1 VFCLVIGFC
10 KNLQNVSSLAR
21 VYPLYEPNVVRFGN
35 FVLFGRS
42 LASIEIIVRFLDRN
56 MEYLCT
62 KIITTM
68 KSKFIFIVLIL
79 VCAGMRAE
87 NGKVRMW
94 EGVETLP
101 TYRVN
106 APEKAPLFERDFA
119 YQRAKRGVYPYAMN
133 DNPTIEKVDSSHRA
147 LYLEND
153 YIKVC
158 VLPDIGGRLFYATDK
173 TNGYEIFYRQSV
185 IKPANVGMLG
195 AWISGGVEWNVFHH
209 HRATSQYPIDYKLVD
224 NGDGSKTIWVGEVE
238 NRHRMSWAVGLT
250 LYPDK
255 SYIEVTGRFFNN
267 SIDRNSMLHWNNVA
281 THANENYQII
291 FPECTEFG
299 MFHHKLSHM
308 HWPVPQSPYKN
319 NPAYIGKDISWW
331 KNLPSLTGDSVFI
344 HDLQDDFV
352 GGYDHGVDAGTM
364 LAGNHNINKG
374 GKFWTWGPHAYGHA
388 WDCVTLTD
396 SDGPYV
402 ELMTAAYSDNQPDY
416 CWINPQETKEFT
428 AYWYGIRNLN
438 NVNRGNEKATV
449 NMDINPKGAI
459 HVAANVTQIRRNA
472 RGEVTHGGKVLY
484 SKVATIA
491 PDRPFADDFKVDA
504 AEVAEPTEVLMSL
517 YSAEGEL
524 LIDYHPYK
532 HDLSKPHPEDLL
544 PVNPDPK
551 SIGNTEELF
560 YVGMRNLQF
569 HQAHVDPMDYFN
581 EVLRR
586 DPGDVRTNT
595 QVGIIFRKAGDY
607 EKAAEH
613 LRRAIRRQ
621 TANYTRPSDGEAMY
635 NLGLILKAQE
645 NWEPAIDTLYRAAWD
660 YEYAS
665 AAYYQLAQISAKLGN
680 AGRALE
686 EAEMAVNYNG
696 MNIDARNLKT
706 TLLRHAGRKSEAVA
720 LAREVVRFDPL
731 NYYATNELVL
741 MGAAP
746 ASELKALL
754 RGVPESHLELALYYY
769 NNGFAKEAQD
779 VLKAS
784 EAAKPY
790 PTVEYWLGYMADAEG
805 DARQAAKWFNK
816 AESGKTD
823 YVFPFR
829 LETVKPLEKSI
840 EYNPS
845 GYNAWYYLGNLY
857 YHKQPRKALACW
869 EKAVE
874 AKPDFAMALRN
885 IGWYWRFKDEFH
897 TKNPSDYDIALDY
910 YLRAIDADKD
920 GNAIFLAEC
929 DEIMERM
936 NAPLQDRYDL
946 FHGKEKLY
954 EKRYDSETKALK
966 QRILK
971 GEYEEVLEKLLTRFY
986 SRREHIEDLHDIYVD
1001 ACLLSGFKA
1010 WEKGEDEKAL
1020 RYMMM
1025 ANEYP
1030 DNHGYAHLEYY
1041 ARDAQVYYNI
1051 GLACEKLGK
1060 EYEAAEWF
1068 AKAAAVEVKDN
1079 DCIYN
1084 YEKGL
1089 AMRKIDRNA
1098 DVKSMFRAI
1107 VRKGKASRTGYVQRF
1122 WESFDRGP
1130 YENDVNSAA
1139 YYMEGIGYK
1148 ALGREW
1154 KARRAFRK
1162 ALKERNDNLWALYY
1176 SL

>member
-1 VFCLVIGFC
+1 MKKLFLAAGI
-10 KNLQNVSSLAR
+10 LLASLA
-21 VYPLYEPNVVRFGN
+21 L
-35 FVLFGRS
+35 S
-42 LASIEIIVRFLDRN
+42 AQ
-56 MEYLCT
+56 
-62 KIITTM
+62 
-68 KSKFIFIVLIL
+68 
-79 VCAGMRAE
+79 
-87 NGKVRMW
+87 NGPVRMW
-94 EGVETLP
+94 EGVENLP

-133 DNPTIEKVDSSHRA
+133 DNPTIEKVDSAHRA

-153 YIKVC
+153 YVKVC

-238 NRHRMSWAVGLT
+238 NRHRMSWAVGMT
-250 LYPDK
+250 LHPDK

-291 FPECTEFG
+291 FPENTEFG
-299 MFHHKLSHM
+299 MFHHKLSHI
-308 HWPVPQSPYKN
+308 HWPVPQSPYKG
-319 NPAYIGKDISWW
+319 NPEFIGRDISWW

-388 WDCVTLTD
+388 WDCETLTD

-416 CWINPQETKEFT
+416 CWINPQESKEFT

-449 NMDINPKGAI
+449 NMDINPSGEI

-472 RGEVTHGGKVLY
+472 KVVVTHNDKVLY
-484 SKVATIA
+484 SKAISLIA
-491 PDRPFADDFKVDA
+491 PDKPFADDFKVDA
-504 AEVAEPTEVLMSL
+504 AEVAEPTEVTMSL
-517 YSAEGEL
+517 YAADGEL

-532 HDLSKPHPEDLL
+532 HDLTKPHPEDLL

-551 SIGNTEELF
+551 SIENTEELF

-569 HQAHVDPMDYFN
+569 HQAHTDPMDYFN

-586 DPGDVRTNT
+586 DAGDVRTNT
-595 QVGIIFRKAGDY
+595 QVGILLRKAGNY
-607 EKAAEH
+607 QKAAEH
-613 LRRAIRRQ
+613 LRKAIARQ

-635 NLGLILKAQE
+635 NLGLILKAQQK
-645 NWEPAIDTLYRAAWD
+645 WEPAIDTLYRAAWD

-665 AAYYQLAQISAKLGN
+665 SAYYQLAQISSKLGN
-680 AGRALE
+680 DVRALE
-686 EAEMAVNYNG
+686 EVTMAINYNG
-696 MNIDARNLKT
+696 MNVDAKNLKT
-706 TLLRHAGRKSEAVA
+706 TLLRKAGKKAEAIA
-720 LAREVVRFDPL
+720 LAKEVVKFDPL

-741 MGAAP
+741 LGSKP
-746 ASELKALL
+746 ASELSKLL
-754 RGVPESHLELALYYY
+754 RGVAESYLELALYYY
-769 NNGFAKEAQD
+769 NNGFVKDAKNI
-779 VLKAS
+779 LTAS
-784 EAAKPY
+784 EAITPY
-790 PTVEYWLGYMADAEG
+790 PTVEYWLGYIADAEG
-805 DARQAAKWFNK
+805 NTDLARDWFKK
-816 AESGKTD
+816 AESKDID

-829 LETVKPLEKSI
+829 LETIAALDKAI
-840 EYNPS
+840 EYLPQSHNT
-845 GYNAWYYLGNLY
+845 WYYLGNLY
-857 YHKQPRKALACW
+857 YHKQPEKALEAW

-885 IGWYWRFKDEFH
+885 LGWYWRFKNENKDKDF
-897 TKNPSDYDIALDY
+897 SDYAKAIDY
-910 YLRAIDADKD
+910 YNQAIASDTE
-920 GNAIFLAEC
+920 GNALFLAEC
-929 DEIMERM
+929 DEIMELIK
-936 NAPLQDRYDL
+936 APLIDRYNL
-946 FHGKEKLY
+946 FNGKEALY
-954 EKRYDSETKALK
+954 EKRYDSETKAIK
-966 QRILK
+966 QRILQ
-971 GEYEEVLEKLLTRFY
+971 GEYAPVLEKLQTRFY

-1001 ACLLSGFKA
+1001 VCLLSGFEA
-1010 WEKGEDEKAL
+1010 WQKGNNEDAL
-1020 RYMMM
+1020 KFMLL

-1030 DNHGYAHLEYY
+1030 ENHGYAHLEYY

-1051 GLACEKLGK
+1051 GLAYEKVGDA
-1060 EYEAAEWF
+1060 ENAAKYFQMASE
-1068 AKAAAVEVKDN
+1068 VEVKPGDSM
-1079 DCIYN
+1079 YN
-1084 YEKGL
+1084 FEKGL
-1089 AMRKIDRNA
+1089 AMKKLDP
-1098 DVKSMFRAI
+1098 
-1107 VRKGKASRTGYVQRF
+1107 KASVKAMYKDIVKNGKVSLTTYVQRF

-1130 YENDVNSAA
+1130 YEQDINSAA
-1139 YYMEGIGYK
+1139 YYTQAIGYK
-1148 ALGREW
+1148 ALGRNF
-1154 KARRAFRK
+1154 KAKRMFKK
-1162 ALKERNDNLWALYY
+1162 ALKERNDHLWANYY
-1176 SL
+1176 LGNLN

>member
-1 VFCLVIGFC
+1 M
-10 KNLQNVSSLAR
+10 KK
-21 VYPLYEPNVVRFGN
+21 
-35 FVLFGRS
+35 LF
-42 LASIEIIVRFLDRN
+42 
-56 MEYLCT
+56 
-62 KIITTM
+62 ITTG
-68 KSKFIFIVLIL
+68 LL
-79 VCAGMRAE
+79 LAGLAAFAQ
-87 NGKVRMW
+87 NGPVKIW
-94 EGVETLP
+94 EGVENLP

-106 APEKAPLFERDFA
+106 APEQAPLFERDFA

-133 DNPTIEKVDSSHRA
+133 DNPTIEKVDSAHRA
-147 LYLEND
+147 VYLEND
-153 YIKVC
+153 YVKVC

-250 LYPDK
+250 LHPDK

-291 FPECTEFG
+291 FPENTEFG
-299 MFHHKLSHM
+299 MFHHKLSHI
-308 HWPVPQSPYKN
+308 HWPVPQSPYKG
-319 NPAYIGKDISWW
+319 NPEFIGRDISWW

-416 CWINPQETKEFT
+416 CWINPQESKEFT

-449 NMDINPKGAI
+449 NMDINPSGDI

-472 RGEVTHGGKVLY
+472 KVVVTHNGKVLY
-484 SKVATIA
+484 SKVATMA
-491 PDRPFADDFKVDA
+491 PDKPFADDFKVDA

-551 SIGNTEELF
+551 SIKNTEELF

-569 HQAHVDPMDYFN
+569 HQAHTDPMDYFN

-586 DPGDVRTNT
+586 DAGDVRTNT
-595 QVGIIFRKAGDY
+595 QVGILLRKAGDY
-607 EKAAEH
+607 DKAAEH
-613 LRRAIRRQ
+613 LRKAVSRQ
-621 TANYTRPSDGEAMY
+621 TANYTRVADGEAMY
-635 NLGLILKAQE
+635 NLGLILKAQQK
-645 NWEPAIDTLYRAAWD
+645 WEAAIDTLYRAAWD

-665 AAYYQLAQISAKLGN
+665 ASYYQLAQISSTLGN
-680 AGRALE
+680 AKQALQ
-686 EAEMAVNYNG
+686 EAGMAVSYNG
-696 MNIDARNLKT
+696 MNIDAKNLKT
-706 TLLRHAGRKSEAVA
+706 TLLRKAGNKAEA
-720 LAREVVRFDPL
+720 LALAKEVVKFDPL

-741 MGAAP
+741 LGAKP
-746 ASELKALL
+746 AAELKKLM
-754 RGVPESHLELALYYY
+754 RGVPESYLELALYYY
-769 NNGFAKEAQD
+769 NNGFVKEAKD
-779 VLKAS
+779 VLTAS

-790 PTVEYWLGYMADAEG
+790 PTVEYWLGYIADQMG
-805 DARQAAKWFNK
+805 DVDSAKAWFSK
-816 AESGKTD
+816 AENGSIA

-829 LETVKPLEKSI
+829 LETIQALDKALEYLP
-840 EYNPS
+840 EAYNT
-845 GYNAWYYLGNLY
+845 WYYLGNLY
-857 YHKQPRKALACW
+857 YHKQPVKALACW

-885 IGWYWRFKDEFH
+885 LGWYWRFKNENKDKDF
-897 TKNPSDYDIALDY
+897 SDYAKAIEY
-910 YLRAIDADKD
+910 YQAAISADVD
-920 GNAIFLAEC
+920 GNALFLAEC
-929 DEIMERM
+929 DEIMELIK
-936 NAPLQDRYDL
+936 APLADRYNL
-946 FHGKEKLY
+946 FNGKEALY
-954 EKRYDSETKALK
+954 EKRYDSETKAIK
-966 QRILK
+966 QRILA
-971 GEYEEVLEKLLTRFY
+971 GEYAPVLEKLQTRFY

-1001 ACLLSGFKA
+1001 VCLLSGFEA
-1010 WEKGEDEKAL
+1010 WEKGDNDAAL
-1020 RYMMM
+1020 KFMLMS
-1025 ANEYP
+1025 NEYP

-1051 GLACEKLGK
+1051 GLAYEKVGDAENAAK
-1060 EYEAAEWF
+1060 YYQMAAE
-1068 AKAAAVEVKDN
+1068 VEVRPADG
-1079 DCIYN
+1079 IYN
-1084 YEKGL
+1084 FEKGL
-1089 AMRKIDRNA
+1089 AMKKLDPKASLRAMHKDI
-1098 DVKSMFRAI
+1098 VK
-1107 VRKGKASRTGYVQRF
+1107 VGKASLTTYVQRF

-1130 YENDVNSAA
+1130 YEQDINAAA
-1139 YYMEGIGYK
+1139 YYMQGVGYMAQGRNFK
-1148 ALGREW
+1148 A
-1154 KARRAFRK
+1154 KKAFRK
-1162 ALKERNDNLWALYY
+1162 ALKERNDHLWALYY
-1176 SL
+1176 LR

>member
-1 VFCLVIGFC
+1 M
-10 KNLQNVSSLAR
+10 KK
-21 VYPLYEPNVVRFGN
+21 
-35 FVLFGRS
+35 LF
-42 LASIEIIVRFLDRN
+42 
-56 MEYLCT
+56 
-62 KIITTM
+62 ITTT
-68 KSKFIFIVLIL
+68 VLL
-79 VCAGMRAE
+79 AALSASAQ
-87 NGKVRMW
+87 NGPVKMW
-94 EGVETLP
+94 EGVENLP

-133 DNPTIEKVDSSHRA
+133 DNPTIEKVDSAHRA

-153 YIKVC
+153 YLKVC

-238 NRHRMSWAVGLT
+238 NRHRMSWAVGMT
-250 LYPDK
+250 LHPDK

-291 FPECTEFG
+291 FPENTEFG
-299 MFHHKLSHM
+299 MFHHKLSHI
-308 HWPVPQSPYKN
+308 HWPVPQSPYKG
-319 NPAYIGKDISWW
+319 NPEFIGRNISWW

-416 CWINPQETKEFT
+416 CWINPQESKEFT

-449 NMDINPKGAI
+449 NMDINPSGDI

-472 RGEVTHGGKVLY
+472 KVEVTRNGKVLY
-484 SKVATIA
+484 SKVATMA
-491 PDRPFADDFKVDA
+491 PDKPFADDFKVDA
-504 AEVAEPTEVLMSL
+504 SEVAEPTEVLMSL

-551 SIGNTEELF
+551 SIENTEELF

-569 HQAHVDPMDYFN
+569 HQAHTDPMDYFN

-595 QVGIIFRKAGDY
+595 QVGIILRKAGDY
-607 EKAAEH
+607 AKAAEH
-613 LRRAIRRQ
+613 LRKAISRQ
-621 TANYTRPSDGEAMY
+621 SANYTRVADGEAMY
-635 NLGLILKAQE
+635 NLGLILKAE
-645 NWEPAIDTLYRAAWD
+645 EKWEAAIDTLYRAAWD

-665 AAYYQLAQISAKLGN
+665 ASYYQLAQISAKLGN
-680 AGRALE
+680 SVRALE
-686 EAEMAVNYNG
+686 EATMAVNYNG
-696 MNIDARNLKT
+696 MNIDAKNIRT
-706 TLLRHAGRKSEAVA
+706 TLLRKAGRKAEA
-720 LAREVVRFDPL
+720 LALAKEVVKFDPL

-741 MGAAP
+741 MGAKP
-746 ASELKALL
+746 AAEFAKLL
-754 RGVPESHLELALYYY
+754 RGVPESYLELALYYY
-769 NNGFAKEAQD
+769 NNGFVKEAKD
-779 VLKAS
+779 VLTAS
-784 EAAKPY
+784 EAVKPY
-790 PTVEYWLGYMADAEG
+790 PTVEYWLGYLADAAG
-805 DARQAAKWFNK
+805 DKESARDWFKK
-816 AESGKTD
+816 AEDRSIA

-829 LETVKPLEKSI
+829 LETIKPLDKALEYLPKSF
-840 EYNPS
+840 NT
-845 GYNAWYYLGNLY
+845 WYYLGNLY
-857 YHKQPRKALACW
+857 YHKQPEKALACW

-885 IGWYWRFKDEFH
+885 LGWYWRFKNENKDKDF
-897 TKNPSDYDIALDY
+897 SDYAKAIDY
-910 YLRAIDADKD
+910 YQAAISADVD
-920 GNAIFLAEC
+920 GNALFLAEC
-929 DEIMERM
+929 DEVMELVK
-936 NAPLQDRYDL
+936 APLDDRYNL
-946 FHGKEKLY
+946 FNGREALY

-971 GEYEEVLEKLLTRFY
+971 GEYAPVLEKLQTRFY

-1001 ACLLSGFKA
+1001 VCLLSGFEA
-1010 WEKGEDEKAL
+1010 WQKGDNEAAL
-1020 RYMMM
+1020 KFMLLS
-1025 ANEYP
+1025 NEYP
-1030 DNHGYAHLEYY
+1030 ENHGYAHLEYY

-1051 GLACEKLGK
+1051 GLAYEKVGDA
-1060 EYEAAEWF
+1060 ENAAKYYRM
-1068 AKAAAVEVKDN
+1068 ASEVVVKPADG
-1079 DCIYN
+1079 IYN
-1084 YEKGL
+1084 FEKGL
-1089 AMRKIDRNA
+1089 AMRKLDPKASVRSMYKDI
-1098 DVKSMFRAI
+1098 VK
-1107 VRKGKASRTGYVQRF
+1107 VGKASLTTYVQRF

-1130 YENDVNSAA
+1130 YEQDVNAAA
-1139 YYMEGIGYK
+1139 YYMQAVGYK
-1148 ALGREW
+1148 ALGRNF
-1154 KARRAFRK
+1154 KAKRMLKK
-1162 ALKERNDNLWALYY
+1162 ALKERNDHLWANYY
-1176 SL
+1176 LGNL

>member
-1 VFCLVIGFC
+1 MR
-10 KNLQNVSSLAR
+10 N
-21 VYPLYEPNVVRFGN
+21 
-35 FVLFGRS
+35 
-42 LASIEIIVRFLDRN
+42 IIF
-56 MEYLCT
+56 T
-62 KIITTM
+62 KSNYIM
-68 KSKFIFIVLIL
+68 KKLLI
-79 VCAGMRAE
+79 CAGLLIASLSAFAQ
-87 NGKVRMW
+87 NGPVKMW
-94 EGVETLP
+94 EGVENLP

-133 DNPTIEKVDSSHRA
+133 DNPTIEKVDSAHRA

-238 NRHRMSWAVGLT
+238 NRHRMSWAIGMT
-250 LYPDK
+250 LHPDK

-291 FPECTEFG
+291 FPENTEFG
-299 MFHHKLSHM
+299 MFHHKLSHI
-308 HWPVPQSPYKN
+308 HWPVPQSPYKG
-319 NPAYIGKDISWW
+319 NPAFIGTDISWW

-388 WDCVTLTD
+388 WDCETLTD

-449 NMDINPKGAI
+449 NMDINSNGDI
-459 HVAANVTQIRRNA
+459 HVAANVTQIRNNA
-472 RGEVTHGGKVLY
+472 KVEVTCNGKVLY
-484 SKVATIA
+484 SKVATMA
-491 PDRPFADDFKVDA
+491 PDKPFADDFKVSA
-504 AEVAEPTEVLMSL
+504 ADVADPTQVLMSL
-517 YSAEGEL
+517 YSEEGEL

-551 SIGNTEELF
+551 SIENTEELF

-569 HQAHVDPMDYFN
+569 HQAHTDPMDYFN

-586 DPGDVRTNT
+586 DAGDVRTNT
-595 QVGIIFRKAGDY
+595 QVGIIYRKAGDY
-607 EKAAEH
+607 AKAKDH
-613 LRRAIRRQ
+613 LRRTIKRQ
-621 TANYTRPSDGEAMY
+621 TANYTRVSDGEAMY
-635 NLGLILKAQE
+635 NLGLILKAEE
-645 NWEPAIDTLYRAAWD
+645 NWEAAIDTLYRAAWD

-665 AAYYQLAQISAKLGN
+665 ASYYQLAQISAKLGN
-680 AGRALE
+680 MTRAMDE
-686 EAEMAVNYNG
+686 VQMAVRYNG
-696 MNIDARNLKT
+696 MNVDAKNLMTTVLRYAGKT
-706 TLLRHAGRKSEAVA
+706 SQAKA
-720 LAREVVRFDPL
+720 LAQEVVTLDPL
-731 NYYATNELVL
+731 NYYATNELVVL
-741 MGAAP
+741 GEKPEA
-746 ASELKALL
+746 ELKALL

-769 NNGFAKEAQD
+769 NNGFVNDAKA
-779 VLKAS
+779 VLLAS

-790 PTVEYWLGYMADAEG
+790 PTVEYWLGYLAND
-805 DARQAAKWFNK
+805 QAAAKEWYAK
-816 AESGKTD
+816 AEASSID

-829 LETVKPLEKSI
+829 LETVAPLEAAIATLDSAP
-840 EYNPS
+840 NT
-845 GYNAWYYLGNLY
+845 WYYLGNLY
-857 YHKQPRKALACW
+857 YHKQPLKSLECW

-874 AKPDFAMALRN
+874 ANPEFAMALRN
-885 IGWYWRFKDEFH
+885 LGWYWRFKNENKDKDF
-897 TKNPSDYDIALDY
+897 SDYAKAIEYYKKAIA
-910 YLRAIDADKD
+910 ADN
-920 GNAIFLAEC
+920 GVNALFLAEC
-929 DEIMERM
+929 DEIMELIKT
-936 NAPLQDRYDL
+936 PLEERYEL
-946 FHGKEKLY
+946 FNGKESLY
-954 EKRYDSETKALK
+954 EQRYDSETKAIK

-971 GEYEEVLEKLLTRFY
+971 GEYAPVLEKLQTRFY

-1001 ACLLSGFKA
+1001 VCLLSGFEA
-1010 WEKGEDEKAL
+1010 WEKGDNDAAL
-1020 RYMMM
+1020 KFMLLS
-1025 ANEYP
+1025 NEYP
-1030 DNHGYAHLEYY
+1030 ENHGYAHLEYY

-1051 GLACEKLGK
+1051 GLAYEKVGNK
-1060 EYEAAEWF
+1060 EMANKYYQMAS
-1068 AKAAAVEVKDN
+1068 EVVVKPADG
-1079 DCIYN
+1079 IYN

-1089 AMRKIDRNA
+1089 AMLKLDANA
-1098 DVKSMFRAI
+1098 EVSAMYQNI
-1107 VRKGKASRTGYVQRF
+1107 VTVGEASVTTYVQRF

-1130 YENDVNSAA
+1130 YEQDINAAA
-1139 YYMEGIGYK
+1139 YYMQGIGYMAQGNKDKADEMFKK
-1148 ALGREW
+1148 ALV
-1154 KARRAFRK
+1154 
-1162 ALKERNDNLWALYY
+1162 ERNDHLWANYY
-1176 SL
+1176 LGNL

>member
-1 VFCLVIGFC
+1 MKKLFSATGIL
-10 KNLQNVSSLAR
+10 LASLA
-21 VYPLYEPNVVRFGN
+21 L
-35 FVLFGRS
+35 S
-42 LASIEIIVRFLDRN
+42 AQ
-56 MEYLCT
+56 
-62 KIITTM
+62 
-68 KSKFIFIVLIL
+68 
-79 VCAGMRAE
+79 
-87 NGKVRMW
+87 NGPVKMW
-94 EGVETLP
+94 EGVENLP

-133 DNPTIEKVDSSHRA
+133 DNPTIEKVDSAHRA
-147 LYLEND
+147 VYLEND
-153 YIKVC
+153 YVKVC

-250 LYPDK
+250 LHPDK

-291 FPECTEFG
+291 FPENTEFG
-299 MFHHKLSHM
+299 MFHHKLSHI
-308 HWPVPQSPYKN
+308 HWPVPQTPYKN
-319 NPAYIGKDISWW
+319 NPAYVGKDISWW

-416 CWINPQETKEFT
+416 CWINPQESKEFT

-449 NMDINPKGAI
+449 NMDIDPSGSI

-472 RGEVTHGGKVLY
+472 KVEVSHNGKVLY
-484 SKVATIA
+484 SKVATMA
-491 PDRPFADDFKVDA
+491 PDKPFADDFKVDA
-504 AEVAEPTEVLMSL
+504 SEVAEPTEVLMSL
-517 YSAEGEL
+517 YAADGEL

-532 HDLSKPHPEDLL
+532 HDLTKPHPEDLL

-551 SIGNTEELF
+551 SIENTEELF

-569 HQAHVDPMDYFN
+569 HQAHTDPMDYFN

-586 DPGDVRTNT
+586 DAGDVRTNT
-595 QVGIIFRKAGDY
+595 QVGILLRKAGDY
-607 EKAAEH
+607 QKAAEH
-613 LRRAIRRQ
+613 LRRAIARQ

-645 NWEPAIDTLYRAAWD
+645 QWEPAIDTLYRAAWD

-665 AAYYQLAQISAKLGN
+665 AAYYQLAQISSKLGN
-680 AGRALE
+680 NVRAME
-686 EAEMAVNYNG
+686 EVNMAVNYNG
-696 MNIDARNLKT
+696 MNVDAKNLKT
-706 TLLRHAGRKSEAVA
+706 TLLRKSGKKAEAA
-720 LAREVVRFDPL
+720 SLAKEVVKFDPL

-741 MGAAP
+741 LGSKP
-746 ASELKALL
+746 ASELSKLL
-754 RGVPESHLELALYYY
+754 RGVPESYLELALYYY
-769 NNGFAKEAQD
+769 NNGFVKEMKD
-779 VLKAS
+779 VLNAS

-790 PTVEYWLGYMADAEG
+790 PTVEYWLGYLADAEG
-805 DARQAAKWFNK
+805 DSDLARDWFKK
-816 AESGKTD
+816 AESKDID

-829 LETVKPLEKSI
+829 LETIAVLDKALEYLPQSH
-840 EYNPS
+840 NT
-845 GYNAWYYLGNLY
+845 WYYLGNLY
-857 YHKQPRKALACW
+857 YHKQPEKALECW

-885 IGWYWRFKDEFH
+885 LGWYWRFKNENKAKDA
-897 TKNPSDYDIALDY
+897 SDYDTAIDY
-910 YLRAIDADKD
+910 YKKAIASDTE
-920 GNAIFLAEC
+920 GNALFLAEC
-929 DEIMERM
+929 DEIMELIK
-936 NAPLQDRYDL
+936 APLIDRYNL
-946 FHGKEKLY
+946 FNGKEALY

-966 QRILK
+966 QRILQ
-971 GEYEEVLEKLLTRFY
+971 GEYAPVLEKLQTRFY

-1001 ACLLSGFKA
+1001 VCLLSGFEA
-1010 WEKGEDEKAL
+1010 WEKGDNDAAL
-1020 RYMMM
+1020 KFMLL

-1030 DNHGYAHLEYY
+1030 ENHGYAHLEYY

-1051 GLACEKLGK
+1051 ALAYEKVGD
-1060 EYEAAEWF
+1060 AEN
-1068 AKAAAVEVKDN
+1068 ASKYYTMASEVEVKPGDSM
-1079 DCIYN
+1079 YN

-1089 AMRKIDRNA
+1089 AMKKLDP
-1098 DVKSMFRAI
+1098 
-1107 VRKGKASRTGYVQRF
+1107 KASVKAMYKDIVKNGKSSLTTYVQRF

-1130 YENDVNSAA
+1130 YEQDINSAA
-1139 YYMEGIGYK
+1139 YYTQAIGYK
-1148 ALGREW
+1148 ALGRNF
-1154 KARRAFRK
+1154 KARRMLKK
-1162 ALKERNDNLWALYY
+1162 ALEQRNDHLWANYY
-1176 SL
+1176 LN

>member
-1 VFCLVIGFC
+1 MCVVHFGKFVAFGSILALSGKYVVSLYIYIVF
-10 KNLQNVSSLAR
+10 
-21 VYPLYEPNVVRFGN
+21 
-35 FVLFGRS
+35 
-42 LASIEIIVRFLDRN
+42 
-56 MEYLCT
+56 LCD
-62 KIITTM
+62 M
-68 KSKFIFIVLIL
+68 KSIPHDMKKIAL
-79 VCAGMRAE
+79 VFLFVTSVCLHAQ
-87 NGKVRMW
+87 NGPVKMW
-94 EGVETLP
+94 EGVENLP

-133 DNPTIEKVDSSHRA
+133 DNPTIEKVDSAHRA
-147 LYLEND
+147 LFLEND
-153 YIKVC
+153 YLKVC

-250 LYPDK
+250 LHPDK

-291 FPECTEFG
+291 FPENTEFG
-299 MFHHKLSHM
+299 MFHHKLSHI
-308 HWPVPQSPYKN
+308 HWPVPQTPYKN

-449 NMDINPKGAI
+449 NMDINPNGDI

-472 RGEVTHGGKVLY
+472 KVEVTHNGKVLY
-484 SKVATIA
+484 SKVATMA
-491 PDRPFADDFKVDA
+491 PDKPFADDFKVDA

-517 YSAEGEL
+517 YSADGEL

-551 SIGNTEELF
+551 SIENTEELF

-569 HQAHVDPMDYFN
+569 HQAHTDPMDYFN

-595 QVGIIFRKAGDY
+595 QVGILLRKAGNY

-613 LRRAIRRQ
+613 LRKAIARQ

-645 NWEPAIDTLYRAAWD
+645 QWEPAIDTLYRAAWD

-665 AAYYQLAQISAKLGN
+665 AAYYQLAQISSKLGN
-680 AGRALE
+680 DVRALE
-686 EAEMAVNYNG
+686 EVNMAVNYNG
-696 MNIDARNLKT
+696 MNIDAKNLKT
-706 TLLRHAGRKSEAVA
+706 TLLREAGKKAEAKA
-720 LAREVVRFDPL
+720 LAQEVVKFDPL

-741 MGAAP
+741 LGAKP
-746 ASELKALL
+746 ASELGKLL
-754 RGVPESHLELALYYY
+754 RGVPESYLELALYYY
-769 NNGFAKEAQD
+769 NNGFINEAKNILA
-779 VLKAS
+779 AS
-784 EAAKPY
+784 EEAKPY
-790 PTVEYWLGYMADAEG
+790 PTVEYWLGYLADAEG
-805 DARQAAKWFNK
+805 NADLARSWFKK
-816 AESGKTD
+816 AESKDID

-829 LETVKPLEKSI
+829 LETAKALDKALEYLPQSH
-840 EYNPS
+840 NT
-845 GYNAWYYLGNLY
+845 WYYLGNLY
-857 YHKQPRKALACW
+857 YHKQPEKALAAW

-885 IGWYWRFKDEFH
+885 LGWYWRFKDEYH
-897 TKNPSDYDIALDY
+897 IKNAGDYDKALDY
-910 YLRAIDADKD
+910 YMKAIAADN
-920 GNAIFLAEC
+920 GENAIFLAEC
-929 DEIMERM
+929 DEIMELV
-936 NAPLQDRYDL
+936 NAPLADRYAL
-946 FHGKEKLY
+946 FNGRESLY
-954 EKRYDSETKALK
+954 ERRYDSETKAIK
-966 QRILK
+966 QRILA
-971 GEYEEVLEKLLTRFY
+971 GEYEQVLEKLTTRFY

-1001 ACLLSGFKA
+1001 ACLLAGFKA
-1010 WEKGEDEKAL
+1010 WENADDQKAL
-1020 RYMMM
+1020 EYMLM
-1025 ANEYP
+1025 ADEYP
-1030 DNHGYAHLEYY
+1030 ENHGYAHLEYCP
-1041 ARDAQVYYNI
+1041 RDAQVYYYI
-1051 GLACEKLGK
+1051 GLAYEKIGNK
-1060 EYEAAEWF
+1060 DKAHDWF
-1068 AKAAAVEVKDN
+1068 VKAATVEVKPKDAVY
-1079 DCIYN
+1079 D

-1089 AMRKIDRNA
+1089 AMQKIGNDTG
-1098 DVKSMFRAI
+1098 
-1107 VRKGKASRTGYVQRF
+1107 VRKMYREIIRQGKLSVTDYVQRF

-1130 YENDVNSAA
+1130 YERDVNAAA
-1139 YYMEGIGYK
+1139 YYMQGVGHK
-1148 ALGREW
+1148 ALGHNL
-1154 KARRAFRK
+1154 RAKRCFRK
-1162 ALKERNDNLWALYY
+1162 ALKQRNDNLWALYY
-1176 SL
+1176 LGAQ

>member
-1 VFCLVIGFC
+1 MKKLFLATGI
-10 KNLQNVSSLAR
+10 LLASLA
-21 VYPLYEPNVVRFGN
+21 L
-35 FVLFGRS
+35 S
-42 LASIEIIVRFLDRN
+42 AQ
-56 MEYLCT
+56 
-62 KIITTM
+62 
-68 KSKFIFIVLIL
+68 
-79 VCAGMRAE
+79 
-87 NGKVRMW
+87 NGPVKMW
-94 EGVETLP
+94 EGVENLP

-133 DNPTIEKVDSSHRA
+133 DNPTIEKVDSAHRA

-153 YIKVC
+153 YVKVC

-250 LYPDK
+250 LHPDK

-291 FPECTEFG
+291 FPENTEFG
-299 MFHHKLSHM
+299 MFHHKLSHI
-308 HWPVPQSPYKN
+308 HWPVPQTPYKN

-388 WDCVTLTD
+388 WDCETLTD

-416 CWINPQETKEFT
+416 CWINPQESKEFT

-449 NMDINPKGAI
+449 NMDINPSGDI

-472 RGEVTHGGKVLY
+472 KVVVTHNDKVLY
-484 SKVATIA
+484 SKSISLIA
-491 PDRPFADDFKVDA
+491 PDKPFADDFKVDA
-504 AEVAEPTEVLMSL
+504 AEVAEPTEVTMSL
-517 YSAEGEL
+517 YAADGEL

-551 SIGNTEELF
+551 SIENTEELF

-569 HQAHVDPMDYFN
+569 HQAHTDPMDYFN

-586 DPGDVRTNT
+586 DAGDVRTNT
-595 QVGIIFRKAGDY
+595 QVGILLRKAGNY
-607 EKAAEH
+607 QKAAEH
-613 LRRAIRRQ
+613 LRKAIARQ

-635 NLGLILKAQE
+635 NLGLILKAQQK
-645 NWEPAIDTLYRAAWD
+645 WEPAIDTLYRAAWD

-665 AAYYQLAQISAKLGN
+665 SAYYQLAQISSKLGN
-680 AGRALE
+680 DVRALE
-686 EAEMAVNYNG
+686 EVTMAINYNG
-696 MNIDARNLKT
+696 MNVDAKNLKT
-706 TLLRHAGRKSEAVA
+706 TLLRKAGKKAEAIA
-720 LAREVVRFDPL
+720 LAKEVVKFDPL

-741 MGAAP
+741 LGSKP
-746 ASELKALL
+746 ASELSKLL
-754 RGVPESHLELALYYY
+754 RGVAESYLELALYYY
-769 NNGFAKEAQD
+769 NNGFVKDAKNI
-779 VLKAS
+779 LTAS
-784 EAAKPY
+784 EAITPY
-790 PTVEYWLGYMADAEG
+790 PTVEYWLGYIADAEG
-805 DARQAAKWFNK
+805 NADLARDWFKK
-816 AESGKTD
+816 AESKDID

-829 LETVKPLEKSI
+829 LETVAALDKAI
-840 EYNPS
+840 EYLPQSHNT
-845 GYNAWYYLGNLY
+845 WYYLGNLY
-857 YHKQPRKALACW
+857 YHKQPEKALEAW

-885 IGWYWRFKDEFH
+885 LGWYWRFKNENKDKDF
-897 TKNPSDYDIALDY
+897 SDYAKAIDY
-910 YLRAIDADKD
+910 YNQAIASDTE
-920 GNAIFLAEC
+920 GNALFLAEC
-929 DEIMERM
+929 DEIMELIK
-936 NAPLQDRYDL
+936 APLIDRYNL
-946 FHGKEKLY
+946 FNGKEALY
-954 EKRYDSETKALK
+954 EKRYDSETKAIK
-966 QRILK
+966 QRILQ
-971 GEYEEVLEKLLTRFY
+971 GEYAHVLEKLQTRFY

-1001 ACLLSGFKA
+1001 VCLLSGFEA
-1010 WEKGEDEKAL
+1010 WQKGNNDEAL
-1020 RYMMM
+1020 KFMLL

-1030 DNHGYAHLEYY
+1030 ENHGYAHLEYY

-1051 GLACEKLGK
+1051 GLAYEKIGDS
-1060 EYEAAEWF
+1060 ENAAKYFQMASE
-1068 AKAAAVEVKDN
+1068 VEVKPGDSM
-1079 DCIYN
+1079 YN
-1084 YEKGL
+1084 FEKGL
-1089 AMRKIDRNA
+1089 AMKKLDPKA
-1098 DVKSMFRAI
+1098 SVKAMYKDI
-1107 VRKGKASRTGYVQRF
+1107 VKNGKASLTTYVQRF

-1130 YENDVNSAA
+1130 YEQDINSAA
-1139 YYMEGIGYK
+1139 YYTQAIGYK
-1148 ALGREW
+1148 ALGRNF
-1154 KARRAFRK
+1154 KAKRMFKK
-1162 ALKERNDNLWALYY
+1162 ALEQRNDHLWANYY
-1176 SL
+1176 LGNLN

>member
-1 VFCLVIGFC
+1 MKKLFICATVLLACIVASA
-10 KNLQNVSSLAR
+10 QNGPV
-21 VYPLYEPNVVRFGN
+21 
-35 FVLFGRS
+35 
-42 LASIEIIVRFLDRN
+42 
-56 MEYLCT
+56 
-62 KIITTM
+62 K
-68 KSKFIFIVLIL
+68 
-79 VCAGMRAE
+79 
-87 NGKVRMW
+87 MW
-94 EGVETLP
+94 EGYENLP

-133 DNPTIEKVDSSHRA
+133 DNPTMEKVDSAHHA

-153 YIKVC
+153 YVKVC
-158 VLPDIGGRLFYATDK
+158 VLPGIGGRLFYATDK

-224 NGDGSKTIWVGEVE
+224 NGDGSKTIWVGEIE

-250 LYPDK
+250 LHPDK

-291 FPECTEFG
+291 FPENTEFG
-299 MFHHKLSHM
+299 MFHHKLSHI
-308 HWPVPQSPYKN
+308 HWPVPQSPYKG
-319 NPAYIGKDISWW
+319 NPEFIGKNISWW

-449 NMDINPKGAI
+449 NMDIDPSGAI

-472 RGEVTHGGKVLY
+472 KVEVTHNGKVLY
-484 SKVATIA
+484 SKVATMS
-491 PDRPFADDFKVDA
+491 PDKPFADDFKVDA
-504 AEVAEPTEVLMSL
+504 SEVAEPTEVLMSL
-517 YSAEGEL
+517 YSADGEL

-551 SIGNTEELF
+551 SIENTEELF

-569 HQAHVDPMDYFN
+569 HQAHTDPMDYFN

-595 QVGIIFRKAGDY
+595 QVGIILRKAGQY

-613 LRRAIRRQ
+613 LRKAISRQ
-621 TANYTRPSDGEAMY
+621 TANYTRVSDGEAMY
-635 NLGLILKAQE
+635 NLGLILKAEQK
-645 NWEPAIDTLYRAAWD
+645 WEAAIDTLYRAAWD

-665 AAYYQLAQISAKLGN
+665 ASYYQLAQISSALGN
-680 AGRALE
+680 YKQALQ

-696 MNIDARNLKT
+696 MNVDAKNIKT
-706 TLLRHAGRKSEAVA
+706 TLLRKAGKKAEAIK
-720 LAREVVRFDPL
+720 LAQEVVKFDPL
-731 NYYATNELVL
+731 NYYATSELVL
-741 MGAAP
+741 LGAKS

-769 NNGFAKEAQD
+769 NNGFVKEMKD
-779 VLKAS
+779 VLTAS
-784 EAAKPY
+784 EVSKEY
-790 PTVEYWLGYMADAEG
+790 PTVEYWLGYLADAAG
-805 DARQAAKWFNK
+805 DADSARDWFKK
-816 AESGKTD
+816 AEKGDID

-829 LETVKPLEKSI
+829 LETIKALNKALEYLPVSF
-840 EYNPS
+840 NT
-845 GYNAWYYLGNLY
+845 WYYLGNIY
-857 YHKQPRKALACW
+857 YHKQPEQALACW

-885 IGWYWRFKDEFH
+885 LGWYWRFKNENK
-897 TKNPSDYDIALDY
+897 TKDVKDYDKAIEYYKQAIA
-910 YLRAIDADKD
+910 ADAE
-920 GNAIFLAEC
+920 GNALFLAEC
-929 DEIMERM
+929 DEIMELI
-936 NAPLQDRYDL
+936 NAPVADRYEL
-946 FHGKEKLY
+946 FNGKENLY

-971 GEYEEVLEKLLTRFY
+971 GEYADVLEKLQTRFY

-1001 ACLLSGFKA
+1001 VCLLSGFEA
-1010 WEKGEDEKAL
+1010 WKNGNNDEAL
-1020 RYMMM
+1020 KFMLL

-1030 DNHGYAHLEYY
+1030 ENHGYAHLEYY

-1051 GLACEKLGK
+1051 ALAYEKLGD
-1060 EYEAAEWF
+1060 AEN
-1068 AKAAAVEVKDN
+1068 ANKYYQMASQVEVKDK
-1079 DCIYN
+1079 DSKYN

-1089 AMRKIDRNA
+1089 AMKKLDP
-1098 DVKSMFRAI
+1098 
-1107 VRKGKASRTGYVQRF
+1107 KASVKTMYKSIVKNGEANLTTYVQRF

-1130 YENDVNSAA
+1130 FEQDVNSEA
-1139 YYMEGIGYK
+1139 YYTQAIGYK
-1148 ALGREW
+1148 ALGCNF
-1154 KARRAFRK
+1154 KAKRMFKK
-1162 ALKERNDNLWALYY
+1162 ALEQRNDNLWANYY
-1176 SL
+1176 LCNL

>member
-1 VFCLVIGFC
+1 MKKLLISVGILLAGLSAFA
-10 KNLQNVSSLAR
+10 QNGPV
-21 VYPLYEPNVVRFGN
+21 
-35 FVLFGRS
+35 
-42 LASIEIIVRFLDRN
+42 
-56 MEYLCT
+56 
-62 KIITTM
+62 K
-68 KSKFIFIVLIL
+68 
-79 VCAGMRAE
+79 
-87 NGKVRMW
+87 MW
-94 EGVETLP
+94 EGVELLP

-133 DNPTIEKVDSSHRA
+133 DNPTIEKVDSAHRA
-147 LYLEND
+147 VYLEND

-238 NRHRMSWAVGLT
+238 NRHRMSWAVGMT
-250 LYPDK
+250 LHPAK

-291 FPECTEFG
+291 FPENTEFG
-299 MFHHKLSHM
+299 MFHHKLSHI
-308 HWPVPQSPYKN
+308 HWPVPQSPYKG
-319 NPAYIGKDISWW
+319 NPAFIGTDISWW

-449 NMDINPKGAI
+449 NMDIDPSGAI

-472 RGEVTHGGKVLY
+472 KVEVSHNGKVLY
-484 SKVATIA
+484 SKVATMA
-491 PDRPFADDFKVDA
+491 PDKPFADDFKVDA
-504 AEVAEPTEVLMSL
+504 SEVAEPTEVLMSL

-551 SIGNTEELF
+551 SIENTEELF

-569 HQAHVDPMDYFN
+569 HQAHTDPMDYFN

-586 DPGDVRTNT
+586 DAGDVRTNT
-595 QVGIIFRKAGDY
+595 QVGIIYRKAGDY
-607 EKAAEH
+607 AKAKDH
-613 LRRAIRRQ
+613 LRRAIKRQ
-621 TANYTRPSDGEAMY
+621 TANYTRVSDGEAMY
-635 NLGLILKAQE
+635 NLGLILKAEE
-645 NWEPAIDTLYRAAWD
+645 NWEAAIDTLYRAAWD

-665 AAYYQLAQISAKLGN
+665 ASYYQLAQISAKLGN
-680 AGRALE
+680 CKQALQ
-686 EAEMAVNYNG
+686 EADMAVNYNG
-696 MNIDARNLKT
+696 MNVDAKNLKT
-706 TLLRHAGRKSEAVA
+706 TLLRKSGKKAEAVK
-720 LAREVVRFDPL
+720 LAQEVVKFDPL

-741 MGAAP
+741 LSAKP
-746 ASELKALL
+746 ANELKSLL
-754 RGVPESHLELALYYY
+754 RGVPESYLELALYYY
-769 NNGFAKEAQD
+769 NNGFVKEMKD
-779 VLKAS
+779 VLTAS
-784 EAAKPY
+784 EAAKEY
-790 PTVEYWLGYMADAEG
+790 PTVEYWLGYLADAAGNADE
-805 DARQAAKWFNK
+805 AREWFKK
-816 AESGKTD
+816 AESGD
-823 YVFPFR
+823 IAYVFPFR
-829 LETVKPLEKSI
+829 LETIKAFNKTLEYLPMSF
-840 EYNPS
+840 NT
-845 GYNAWYYLGNLY
+845 WYYLGNIY
-857 YHKQPRKALACW
+857 YHKQPEQALACW

-885 IGWYWRFKDEFH
+885 LGWYWRFKNENKAKDV
-897 TKNPSDYDIALDY
+897 KDYDKAIEYYRQAIA
-910 YLRAIDADKD
+910 ADTE
-920 GNAIFLAEC
+920 GNALFLAEC
-929 DEIMERM
+929 DEIMELI
-936 NAPLQDRYDL
+936 NAPIADRYDL
-946 FHGKEKLY
+946 FNGKEALY

-971 GEYEEVLEKLLTRFY
+971 GEYADVLEKLQTRFY

-1001 ACLLSGFKA
+1001 VCLLSGFEA
-1010 WEKGEDEKAL
+1010 WKNGNNDEAL
-1020 RYMMM
+1020 KFMLL

-1030 DNHGYAHLEYY
+1030 ENHGYAHLEYY

-1051 GLACEKLGK
+1051 GLAYEKVGDS
-1060 EYEAAEWF
+1060 ENAAKYYQMASE
-1068 AKAAAVEVKDN
+1068 VEVKDK
-1079 DCIYN
+1079 DGIYN

-1089 AMRKIDRNA
+1089 AMLKLDPKA
-1098 DVKSMFRAI
+1098 SVKPMYKNI
-1107 VRKGKASRTGYVQRF
+1107 VKVGKASLTTYVQRF

-1130 YENDVNSAA
+1130 YEQDINSAA
-1139 YYMEGIGYK
+1139 YYMQAVGYK
-1148 ALGREW
+1148 ALGRSM
-1154 KARRAFRK
+1154 KAKKMMRK
-1162 ALKERNDNLWALYY
+1162 ALEQRNDNLWANYY
-1176 SL
+1176 LGNL

>member
-1 VFCLVIGFC
+1 MKKLFLAAGI
-10 KNLQNVSSLAR
+10 LLASLA
-21 VYPLYEPNVVRFGN
+21 L
-35 FVLFGRS
+35 S
-42 LASIEIIVRFLDRN
+42 AQ
-56 MEYLCT
+56 
-62 KIITTM
+62 
-68 KSKFIFIVLIL
+68 
-79 VCAGMRAE
+79 
-87 NGKVRMW
+87 NGPVKMW
-94 EGVETLP
+94 EGVENLP

-133 DNPTIEKVDSSHRA
+133 DNPTIEKVDSAHRA

-153 YIKVC
+153 YVKVC

-209 HRATSQYPIDYKLVD
+209 HRATSQYPIDFKLVD

-238 NRHRMSWAVGLT
+238 NRHRMSWAVGMT
-250 LYPDK
+250 LHPDK

-291 FPECTEFG
+291 FPENTEFG
-299 MFHHKLSHM
+299 MFHHKLSHI
-308 HWPVPQSPYKN
+308 HWPVPQSPYKG
-319 NPAYIGKDISWW
+319 NPEFIGRDISWW

-388 WDCVTLTD
+388 WDCETLTD

-416 CWINPQETKEFT
+416 CWINPQESKEFT

-449 NMDINPKGAI
+449 NMDINPSGDI

-472 RGEVTHGGKVLY
+472 KVVVTHNDKVLY
-484 SKVATIA
+484 SKAISLVA
-491 PDRPFADDFKVDA
+491 PDKPFADDFKVDA
-504 AEVAEPTEVLMSL
+504 AEVAEPTEVTMSL
-517 YSAEGEL
+517 YAADGEL

-551 SIGNTEELF
+551 SIENTEELF

-569 HQAHVDPMDYFN
+569 HQAHTDPMDYFN

-586 DPGDVRTNT
+586 DAGDVRTNT
-595 QVGIIFRKAGDY
+595 QVGILLRKAGNY
-607 EKAAEH
+607 QKAAEH
-613 LRRAIRRQ
+613 LRKAIARQ

-635 NLGLILKAQE
+635 NLGLILKAQQK
-645 NWEPAIDTLYRAAWD
+645 WEPAIDTLYRAAWD

-665 AAYYQLAQISAKLGN
+665 AAYYQLAQISSKLGN
-680 AGRALE
+680 DVRALE
-686 EAEMAVNYNG
+686 EVTMAINYNG
-696 MNIDARNLKT
+696 MNVDAKNLKT
-706 TLLRHAGRKSEAVA
+706 TLLRKAGKKAEAIA
-720 LAREVVRFDPL
+720 LAKEVVKFDPL

-741 MGAAP
+741 LGSKP
-746 ASELKALL
+746 VSELSKLL
-754 RGVPESHLELALYYY
+754 RGVAESYLELALYYY
-769 NNGFAKEAQD
+769 NNGFVKDAKNIFT
-779 VLKAS
+779 AS
-784 EAAKPY
+784 EAITPY
-790 PTVEYWLGYMADAEG
+790 PTVEYWLGYIADAEG
-805 DARQAAKWFNK
+805 NADLARDWFKK
-816 AESGKTD
+816 AESKDID

-829 LETVKPLEKSI
+829 LETIAALDKALEYLPQSH
-840 EYNPS
+840 NT
-845 GYNAWYYLGNLY
+845 WYYLGNLY
-857 YHKQPRKALACW
+857 YHKQPEKALEAW
-869 EKAVE
+869 EKAAQ

-885 IGWYWRFKDEFH
+885 LGWYWRFKNENKDKDF
-897 TKNPSDYDIALDY
+897 SDYAKAIDY
-910 YLRAIDADKD
+910 YNQAIASDTE
-920 GNAIFLAEC
+920 GNALFLAEC
-929 DEIMERM
+929 DEIMELIK
-936 NAPLQDRYDL
+936 APLIDRYNL
-946 FHGKEKLY
+946 FNGKEALY
-954 EKRYDSETKALK
+954 EKRYDSETKAIK
-966 QRILK
+966 QRILQ
-971 GEYEEVLEKLLTRFY
+971 GEYAPVLEKLQTRFY

-1001 ACLLSGFKA
+1001 VCLLSGFEA
-1010 WEKGEDEKAL
+1010 WQKGNNDEAL
-1020 RYMMM
+1020 KFMLL

-1030 DNHGYAHLEYY
+1030 ENHGYAHLEYY

-1051 GLACEKLGK
+1051 GLAYEKVGDA
-1060 EYEAAEWF
+1060 ENAAKYFQMASE
-1068 AKAAAVEVKDN
+1068 VEVKPGDSM
-1079 DCIYN
+1079 YN
-1084 YEKGL
+1084 FEKGL
-1089 AMRKIDRNA
+1089 AMKKLDPKA
-1098 DVKSMFRAI
+1098 SVKAMYKDI
-1107 VRKGKASRTGYVQRF
+1107 VKNGKASLTTYVQRF

-1130 YENDVNSAA
+1130 YEQDINSAA
-1139 YYMEGIGYK
+1139 YYTQAIGYK
-1148 ALGREW
+1148 ALGRNF
-1154 KARRAFRK
+1154 KAKRMFKK
-1162 ALKERNDNLWALYY
+1162 ALKERNDNLWANYY
-1176 SL
+1176 LGNLN

>member
-1 VFCLVIGFC
+1 MKKFFLIVFML
-10 KNLQNVSSLAR
+10 VSSLA
-21 VYPLYEPNVVRFGN
+21 Y
-35 FVLFGRS
+35 
-42 LASIEIIVRFLDRN
+42 AQ
-56 MEYLCT
+56 
-62 KIITTM
+62 
-68 KSKFIFIVLIL
+68 
-79 VCAGMRAE
+79 
-87 NGKVRMW
+87 NGPVKMW
-94 EGVETLP
+94 EGVEKLP

-106 APEKAPLFERDFA
+106 DPEKAPLFERDFA

-133 DNPTIEKVDSSHRA
+133 DNPTIEKVDSCHHA

-153 YIKVC
+153 YVKVC
-158 VLPDIGGRLFYATDK
+158 VLPGIGGRLFYATDK

-209 HRATSQYPIDYKLVD
+209 HRATSQYPIDYNLVD

-238 NRHRMSWAVGLT
+238 NRHRMSWAIGLT
-250 LYPDK
+250 LHPDK

-299 MFHHKLSHM
+299 MFHHKLSHV
-308 HWPVPQSPYKN
+308 HWPVPQTPYKN
-319 NPAYIGKDISWW
+319 NPAYIGTDISWW

-388 WDCVTLTD
+388 WDCETLTD

-428 AYWYGIRNLN
+428 AYWYGIRNLD

-449 NMDINPKGAI
+449 NMDIDPSGAV

-472 RGEVTHGGKVLY
+472 KVEVTHDGKVLY
-484 SKVATIA
+484 SKVATMA
-491 PDRPFADDFKVDA
+491 PDKPFADDFKVDA
-504 AEVAEPTEVLMSL
+504 AEVADPAEVLMSL

-524 LIDYHPYK
+524 LIDYHPYR

-551 SIGNTEELF
+551 SIENTEELF

-569 HQAHVDPMDYFN
+569 HQAHTDPMDYFN

-595 QVGIIFRKAGDY
+595 QVGIILRKAGDY
-607 EKAAEH
+607 DKAAEH

-645 NWEPAIDTLYRAAWD
+645 QWEPAIDTLYRAAWD

-665 AAYYQLAQISAKLGN
+665 SAYYQLAQISSGLGN
-680 AGRALE
+680 FKRAME
-686 EAEMAVNYNG
+686 EVDMAISYNG

-706 TLLRHAGRKSEAVA
+706 TLLRKAGKNEEAKA
-720 LAREVVRFDPL
+720 LAHEVLEFNPL
-731 NYYATNELVL
+731 NYYAANELVL
-741 MGAAP
+741 LGAKQD
-746 ASELKALL
+746 SELGKLL
-754 RGVPESHLELALYYY
+754 RGVPESYLELALYYY
-769 NNGFAKEAQD
+769 NNGFVKEAKD
-779 VLKAS
+779 ILTVS
-784 EAAKPY
+784 ETVRPY
-790 PTVEYWLGYMADAEG
+790 PTVAYWLGFLADADGNAEL
-805 DARQAAKWFNK
+805 ARNWFK
-816 AESGKTD
+816 AAESKDID

-829 LETVKPLEKSI
+829 LETIKALDKAL
-840 EYNPS
+840 EYNPNS
-845 GYNAWYYLGNLY
+845 FNTWYYLGNLY
-857 YHKQPRKALACW
+857 YQKQPHKALACW

-885 IGWYWRFKDEFH
+885 LGWYWRFKDENKSKDF
-897 TKNPSDYDIALDY
+897 SDYAKAIEY
-910 YLRAIDADKD
+910 YKLAIDSDTD

-929 DEIMERM
+929 DEIMEFVK
-936 NAPLQDRYDL
+936 APLMDRYNL
-946 FHGKEKLY
+946 FKGKEALY

-966 QRILK
+966 QRILQ
-971 GEYEEVLEKLLTRFY
+971 GEYAPVLEKLQTRFY

-1001 ACLLSGFKA
+1001 VCLLSGFEA
-1010 WEKGEDEKAL
+1010 WENGDDDKAL
-1020 RYMMM
+1020 ELMLL
-1025 ANEYP
+1025 ADEYP
-1030 DNHGYAHLEYY
+1030 ENHGYAHLEYY

-1051 GLACEKLGK
+1051 GLAYERTGDKENAAKYFEK
-1060 EYEAAEWF
+1060 ASQ
-1068 AKAAAVEVKDN
+1068 VEVKDA

-1089 AMRKIDRNA
+1089 AMLKLDAKA
-1098 DVKSMFRAI
+1098 DVKPMFKAI
-1107 VRKGKASRTGYVQRF
+1107 VQNGKAAHTTYVQRF

-1130 YENDVNSAA
+1130 YEQDVNSAA

-1148 ALGREW
+1148 ALGKE
-1154 KARRAFRK
+1154 RK
-1162 ALKERNDNLWALYY
+1162 AKIAFSKALEERNDNLWALYY
-1176 SL
+1176 TL

>member
-1 VFCLVIGFC
+1 M
-10 KNLQNVSSLAR
+10 KK
-21 VYPLYEPNVVRFGN
+21 
-35 FVLFGRS
+35 LF
-42 LASIEIIVRFLDRN
+42 
-56 MEYLCT
+56 
-62 KIITTM
+62 ITM
-68 KSKFIFIVLIL
+68 SLIL
-79 VCAGMRAE
+79 AGLCAFAQ
-87 NGKVRMW
+87 NGPVKMW
-94 EGVETLP
+94 EGYENLP

-106 APEKAPLFERDFA
+106 APEQAPLFERDFA

-133 DNPTIEKVDSSHRA
+133 DNPTIEKVDSAHRA
-147 LYLEND
+147 VYLEND
-153 YIKVC
+153 YLKVC

-291 FPECTEFG
+291 FPENTEFG
-299 MFHHKLSHM
+299 MFHHKLSHI
-308 HWPVPQSPYKN
+308 HWPVPQSPYKG
-319 NPAYIGKDISWW
+319 NPEFIGKNISWW

-416 CWINPQETKEFT
+416 CWINPQESKEFT

-449 NMDINPKGAI
+449 NMDINPSGDI

-472 RGEVTHGGKVLY
+472 KVVVTHNGEVLY
-484 SKVATIA
+484 TKVATMA
-491 PDRPFADDFKVDA
+491 PDKPFADDFKVDA
-504 AEVAEPTEVLMSL
+504 SKVAEPTEVLMSL
-517 YSAEGEL
+517 YSAEGDL

-551 SIGNTEELF
+551 SIENTEELF

-569 HQAHVDPMDYFN
+569 HQAHTDPMDYFN

-586 DPGDVRTNT
+586 DAGDVRTNT
-595 QVGIIFRKAGDY
+595 QVGILLRKAGNY

-613 LRRAIRRQ
+613 LRKAVSRQ
-621 TANYTRPSDGEAMY
+621 TANYTRVADGEAMY
-635 NLGLILKAQE
+635 NLGLILKAQQK
-645 NWEPAIDTLYRAAWD
+645 WEAAIDTLYRAAWD

-665 AAYYQLAQISAKLGN
+665 ASYYQLAQISATLGN
-680 AGRALE
+680 ANQALH
-686 EAEMAVNYNG
+686 EAGMAVNYNG
-696 MNIDARNLKT
+696 MNIDAKNLKT
-706 TLLRHAGRKSEAVA
+706 TLLRKTGKKAEA
-720 LAREVVRFDPL
+720 LALANEVVKFDPL

-741 MGAAP
+741 LGAKP
-746 ASELKALL
+746 AAELRKLM
-754 RGVPESHLELALYYY
+754 RGVPESYLELALYYY
-769 NNGFAKEAQD
+769 NNGFVKEAKD
-779 VLKAS
+779 VLAAS
-784 EAAKPY
+784 ETVNPY
-790 PTVEYWLGYMADAEG
+790 PTVEYWLGYLADQAG
-805 DARQAAKWFNK
+805 DEKSAKTWFEK
-816 AESGKTD
+816 AESGSIA

-829 LETVKPLEKSI
+829 LETIKPLDKAL
-840 EYNPS
+840 EYLPDSFNT
-845 GYNAWYYLGNLY
+845 WYYLGNLY
-857 YHKQPRKALACW
+857 YHKQPEKALACW

-885 IGWYWRFKDEFH
+885 LGWYWRFKNENKDKDFA
-897 TKNPSDYDIALDY
+897 DYAKAIDY
-910 YLRAIDADKD
+910 YQAAIAADVD
-920 GNAIFLAEC
+920 GNALFLAEC
-929 DEIMERM
+929 DEIMELIK
-936 NAPLQDRYDL
+936 APLEDRYNL
-946 FHGKEKLY
+946 FNGREALY
-954 EKRYDSETKALK
+954 EKRYDSETKAIK

-971 GEYEEVLEKLLTRFY
+971 GEYAPVLEKLQTRFY

-1001 ACLLSGFKA
+1001 VCLLSGFEA
-1010 WEKGEDEKAL
+1010 WEKGDNDAAL
-1020 RYMMM
+1020 KFMLMS
-1025 ANEYP
+1025 NEYP

-1051 GLACEKLGK
+1051 ALAYEKIGD
-1060 EYEAAEWF
+1060 AANAEKYYQM
-1068 AKAAAVEVKDN
+1068 ASEVEVRPADG
-1079 DCIYN
+1079 IYN
-1084 YEKGL
+1084 FEKGL
-1089 AMRKIDRNA
+1089 AMRKLDSKSVVRPMYKNI
-1098 DVKSMFRAI
+1098 VK
-1107 VRKGKASRTGYVQRF
+1107 VGKSTLTTYVQRF

-1130 YENDVNSAA
+1130 YEQDINAAA
-1139 YYMEGIGYK
+1139 YYMQGVGYMAQGRNLK
-1148 ALGREW
+1148 A
-1154 KARRAFRK
+1154 KRAFRK
-1162 ALKERNDNLWALYY
+1162 ALKERNDHLWANYY
-1176 SL
+1176 LGNL

>member
-1 VFCLVIGFC
+1 M
-10 KNLQNVSSLAR
+10 KK
-21 VYPLYEPNVVRFGN
+21 
-35 FVLFGRS
+35 LF
-42 LASIEIIVRFLDRN
+42 
-56 MEYLCT
+56 
-62 KIITTM
+62 ITT
-68 KSKFIFIVLIL
+68 SIL
-79 VCAGMRAE
+79 LAGLAASAQ
-87 NGKVRMW
+87 NGPVRMW

-106 APEKAPLFERDFA
+106 APEQAPLFERDFA

-133 DNPTIEKVDSSHRA
+133 DNPTIEKVDSAHRA
-147 LYLEND
+147 VYLEND
-153 YIKVC
+153 YLKVC

-238 NRHRMSWAVGLT
+238 NRHRMSWAVGMT
-250 LYPDK
+250 LHPDK

-291 FPECTEFG
+291 FPENTEFG
-299 MFHHKLSHM
+299 MFHHKLSHI
-308 HWPVPQSPYKN
+308 HWPVPQSPYKG
-319 NPAYIGKDISWW
+319 NPEFIGRDISWW
-331 KNLPSLTGDSVFI
+331 KNLPSLMGDSVFI

-416 CWINPQETKEFT
+416 CWINPQESKEFT

-449 NMDINPKGAI
+449 NMDIDPSGAI

-472 RGEVTHGGKVLY
+472 KVEVTHNGKVLY
-484 SKVATIA
+484 SKVATMA
-491 PDRPFADDFKVDA
+491 PDKPFADDFKVDA
-504 AEVAEPTEVLMSL
+504 SEVAEPTEVLMSL

-551 SIGNTEELF
+551 SIENTEELF

-569 HQAHVDPMDYFN
+569 HQAHTDPMDYFN

-595 QVGIIFRKAGDY
+595 QVGILLRKAGQYD
-607 EKAAEH
+607 KAAEH
-613 LRRAIRRQ
+613 LRKAISRQ
-621 TANYTRPSDGEAMY
+621 TANYTRVADGEAMY
-635 NLGLILKAQE
+635 NLGLILKAQQ
-645 NWEPAIDTLYRAAWD
+645 NWEAAIDTLYRAAWD

-665 AAYYQLAQISAKLGN
+665 ASYYQLAQISATLGN
-680 AGRALE
+680 DVRAME
-686 EAEMAVNYNG
+686 EVNMAVNYNG
-696 MNIDARNLKT
+696 MNVDAKNLKT
-706 TLLRHAGRKSEAVA
+706 TLLRKAGKKAEAVA
-720 LAREVVRFDPL
+720 LAKEVVKFDPL

-741 MGAAP
+741 MGAKP
-746 ASELKALL
+746 ASELTKLM
-754 RGVPESHLELALYYY
+754 RGVPESYLELAMYYY
-769 NNGFAKEAQD
+769 NNGFTKEMKD
-779 VLKAS
+779 VLMAS
-784 EAAKPY
+784 ESAKPY
-790 PTVEYWLGYMADAEG
+790 PTVEYWLGYLADQAG
-805 DARQAAKWFNK
+805 DTDAARSWFKK
-816 AESGKTD
+816 AEDRSIA

-829 LETVKPLEKSI
+829 LETIKAFDKALEYLPKSF
-840 EYNPS
+840 NT
-845 GYNAWYYLGNLY
+845 WYYLGNLY
-857 YHKQPRKALACW
+857 YHKQPEKALACW

-885 IGWYWRFKDEFH
+885 LGWYWRFKNENKEKDF
-897 TKNPSDYDIALDY
+897 SDYAKAIEY
-910 YLRAIDADKD
+910 YQAAISADVD
-920 GNAIFLAEC
+920 GNALFLAEC
-929 DEIMERM
+929 DEIMELIK
-936 NAPLQDRYDL
+936 APLADRYNL
-946 FHGKEKLY
+946 FNGKEALY
-954 EKRYDSETKALK
+954 EKRYDSETKAIK
-966 QRILK
+966 QRILA
-971 GEYEEVLEKLLTRFY
+971 GEYAPVLEKLQTRFY

-1001 ACLLSGFKA
+1001 VCLLSGFEA
-1010 WEKGEDEKAL
+1010 WEKGDNDAAL
-1020 RYMMM
+1020 KFMLMS
-1025 ANEYP
+1025 NEYP

-1051 GLACEKLGK
+1051 GLAYEKVGDA
-1060 EYEAAEWF
+1060 ENAAKYYQMATE
-1068 AKAAAVEVKDN
+1068 VEVRPADG
-1079 DCIYN
+1079 IYN
-1084 YEKGL
+1084 FEKGL
-1089 AMRKIDRNA
+1089 AMKKLDPKASLRAMHKDI
-1098 DVKSMFRAI
+1098 VK
-1107 VRKGKASRTGYVQRF
+1107 VGKASLTTYVQRF

-1130 YENDVNSAA
+1130 YEQDINAAA
-1139 YYMEGIGYK
+1139 YYMQGVGYMAQGRNFK
-1148 ALGREW
+1148 A
-1154 KARRAFRK
+1154 KRAFRK
-1162 ALKERNDNLWALYY
+1162 ALKERNDHLWANYY
-1176 SL
+1176 MENL

>member
-1 VFCLVIGFC
+1 
-10 KNLQNVSSLAR
+10 
-21 VYPLYEPNVVRFGN
+21 
-35 FVLFGRS
+35 
-42 LASIEIIVRFLDRN
+42 
-56 MEYLCT
+56 
-62 KIITTM
+62 
-68 KSKFIFIVLIL
+68 
-79 VCAGMRAE
+79 
-87 NGKVRMW
+87 MW
-94 EGVETLP
+94 EGVENLP

-133 DNPTIEKVDSSHRA
+133 DNPTIEKVDSAHRA

-153 YIKVC
+153 YVKVC

-238 NRHRMSWAVGLT
+238 NRHRMSWAVGMT
-250 LYPDK
+250 LHPDK

-291 FPECTEFG
+291 FPENTEFG
-299 MFHHKLSHM
+299 MFHHKLSHI
-308 HWPVPQSPYKN
+308 HWPVPQSPYKG
-319 NPAYIGKDISWW
+319 NPEFIGRDISWW

-388 WDCVTLTD
+388 WDCETLTD

-416 CWINPQETKEFT
+416 CWINPQESKEFT

-449 NMDINPKGAI
+449 NMDINPSGDI

-472 RGEVTHGGKVLY
+472 KVVVTHNDKVLY
-484 SKVATIA
+484 SKAISLIA
-491 PDRPFADDFKVDA
+491 PDKPFADDFKVDA
-504 AEVAEPTEVLMSL
+504 AEVAEPTEVTMSL
-517 YSAEGEL
+517 YAADGEL

-551 SIGNTEELF
+551 SIENTEELF

-569 HQAHVDPMDYFN
+569 HQAHTDPMDYFN

-586 DPGDVRTNT
+586 DAGDVRTNT
-595 QVGIIFRKAGDY
+595 QVGILLRKAGNY
-607 EKAAEH
+607 QKAAEH
-613 LRRAIRRQ
+613 LRKAIARQ

-635 NLGLILKAQE
+635 NLGLILKAQQK
-645 NWEPAIDTLYRAAWD
+645 WEPAIDTLYRAAWD

-665 AAYYQLAQISAKLGN
+665 SAYYQLAQISSKLGN
-680 AGRALE
+680 DVRALE
-686 EAEMAVNYNG
+686 EVTMAINYNG
-696 MNIDARNLKT
+696 MNVDAKNLKT
-706 TLLRHAGRKSEAVA
+706 TLLRKAGKKAEAIA
-720 LAREVVRFDPL
+720 LAKEVVKFDPL

-741 MGAAP
+741 LGSKP
-746 ASELKALL
+746 ASELSKLL
-754 RGVPESHLELALYYY
+754 RGVAESYLELALYYY
-769 NNGFAKEAQD
+769 NNGFVKDAKNI
-779 VLKAS
+779 LTAS
-784 EAAKPY
+784 EAITPY
-790 PTVEYWLGYMADAEG
+790 PTVEYWLGYIADAEG
-805 DARQAAKWFNK
+805 NADLARDWFKK
-816 AESGKTD
+816 AESKDID

-829 LETVKPLEKSI
+829 LETVAALDKAI
-840 EYNPS
+840 EYLPQSHNT
-845 GYNAWYYLGNLY
+845 WYYLGNLY
-857 YHKQPRKALACW
+857 YHKQPEKALEAW

-885 IGWYWRFKDEFH
+885 LGWYWRFKNENKDKDF
-897 TKNPSDYDIALDY
+897 SDYAKAIDY
-910 YLRAIDADKD
+910 YNQAIASDTE
-920 GNAIFLAEC
+920 GNALFLAEC
-929 DEIMERM
+929 DEIMELIK
-936 NAPLQDRYDL
+936 APLIDRYNL
-946 FHGKEKLY
+946 FNGKEALY
-954 EKRYDSETKALK
+954 EKRYDSETKAIK
-966 QRILK
+966 QRILQ
-971 GEYEEVLEKLLTRFY
+971 GEYAPVLEKLQTRFY

-1001 ACLLSGFKA
+1001 VCLLSGFEA
-1010 WEKGEDEKAL
+1010 WQKGNNDEAL
-1020 RYMMM
+1020 KFMLL

-1030 DNHGYAHLEYY
+1030 ENHGYAHLEYY

-1051 GLACEKLGK
+1051 GLAYEKVGDA
-1060 EYEAAEWF
+1060 ENAAKYYRMSSE
-1068 AKAAAVEVKDN
+1068 VEVKPGDSM
-1079 DCIYN
+1079 YN
-1084 YEKGL
+1084 FEKGL
-1089 AMRKIDRNA
+1089 AMKKLDPKA
-1098 DVKSMFRAI
+1098 SVKAMYKDI
-1107 VRKGKASRTGYVQRF
+1107 VKNGKASLTTYVQRF

-1130 YENDVNSAA
+1130 YEQDINSAA
-1139 YYMEGIGYK
+1139 YYTQAIGYK
-1148 ALGREW
+1148 ALGRNF
-1154 KARRAFRK
+1154 KAKRMFKK
-1162 ALKERNDNLWALYY
+1162 ALEQRNDHLWANYY
-1176 SL
+1176 LGNLN

>member
-1 VFCLVIGFC
+1 M
-10 KNLQNVSSLAR
+10 KK
-21 VYPLYEPNVVRFGN
+21 
-35 FVLFGRS
+35 LF
-42 LASIEIIVRFLDRN
+42 
-56 MEYLCT
+56 
-62 KIITTM
+62 ITT
-68 KSKFIFIVLIL
+68 SIL
-79 VCAGMRAE
+79 LAGLAASAQ
-87 NGKVRMW
+87 NGPVRMW

-106 APEKAPLFERDFA
+106 APEQAPLFERDFA

-133 DNPTIEKVDSSHRA
+133 DNPTIEKVDSAHRA
-147 LYLEND
+147 VYLEND
-153 YIKVC
+153 YLKVC

-238 NRHRMSWAVGLT
+238 NRHRMSWAVGMT
-250 LYPDK
+250 LHPDK

-291 FPECTEFG
+291 FPENTEFG
-299 MFHHKLSHM
+299 MFHHKLSHI
-308 HWPVPQSPYKN
+308 HWPVPQSPYKG
-319 NPAYIGKDISWW
+319 NPEFIGRDISWW
-331 KNLPSLTGDSVFI
+331 ESLPSLMGDSVFI

-416 CWINPQETKEFT
+416 CWINPQESKEFT

-449 NMDINPKGAI
+449 NMDIDPSGAI

-472 RGEVTHGGKVLY
+472 KVEVTHNGKVLY
-484 SKVATIA
+484 SKVATMA
-491 PDRPFADDFKVDA
+491 PDKPFADDFKVDA
-504 AEVAEPTEVLMSL
+504 SEVAEPTEVLMSL

-551 SIGNTEELF
+551 SIENTEELF

-569 HQAHVDPMDYFN
+569 HQAHTDPMDYFN

-595 QVGIIFRKAGDY
+595 QVGILLRKAGQYD
-607 EKAAEH
+607 KAAEH
-613 LRRAIRRQ
+613 LRKAISRQ
-621 TANYTRPSDGEAMY
+621 TANYTRVADGEAMY
-635 NLGLILKAQE
+635 NLGLILKAQQ
-645 NWEPAIDTLYRAAWD
+645 NWEAAIDTLYRAAWD

-665 AAYYQLAQISAKLGN
+665 ASYYQLAQISATLGN
-680 AGRALE
+680 DVRAME
-686 EAEMAVNYNG
+686 EVNMAVNYNG
-696 MNIDARNLKT
+696 MNVDAKNLKT
-706 TLLRHAGRKSEAVA
+706 TLLRKAGKKAEAVA
-720 LAREVVRFDPL
+720 LAKEVVKFDPL

-741 MGAAP
+741 MGAKP
-746 ASELKALL
+746 ASELTKLM
-754 RGVPESHLELALYYY
+754 RGVPESYLELAMYYY
-769 NNGFAKEAQD
+769 NNGFTKEMKD
-779 VLKAS
+779 VLMAS
-784 EAAKPY
+784 ESAKPY
-790 PTVEYWLGYMADAEG
+790 PTVEYWLGYLADQAG
-805 DARQAAKWFNK
+805 DTDAARSWFKK
-816 AESGKTD
+816 AEDRSIA

-829 LETVKPLEKSI
+829 LETIKAFDKALEYLPKSF
-840 EYNPS
+840 NT
-845 GYNAWYYLGNLY
+845 WYYLGNLY
-857 YHKQPRKALACW
+857 YHKQPEKALACW

-885 IGWYWRFKDEFH
+885 HGWYWRFKNENRDKDF
-897 TKNPSDYDIALDY
+897 SDYAKAIDY
-910 YLRAIDADKD
+910 YQAAICADVD
-920 GNAIFLAEC
+920 GNALFLAEC
-929 DEIMERM
+929 DEIMELIK
-936 NAPLQDRYDL
+936 APLADRYNL
-946 FHGKEKLY
+946 FNGREALY

-966 QRILK
+966 QRILA
-971 GEYEEVLEKLLTRFY
+971 GEYAPVLEKLQTRFY

-1001 ACLLSGFKA
+1001 VCLLSGFEA
-1010 WEKGEDEKAL
+1010 WEKGDNDAAL
-1020 RYMMM
+1020 KFMLLS
-1025 ANEYP
+1025 NEYP

-1051 GLACEKLGK
+1051 GLAYEKVGDS
-1060 EYEAAEWF
+1060 ENAAKYYQMASE
-1068 AKAAAVEVKDN
+1068 VEVRPADG
-1079 DCIYN
+1079 IYN
-1084 YEKGL
+1084 FEKGL
-1089 AMRKIDRNA
+1089 AMKKLDPKASVRAMHKDI
-1098 DVKSMFRAI
+1098 VK
-1107 VRKGKASRTGYVQRF
+1107 VGKASLTTYVQRF

-1130 YENDVNSAA
+1130 YEQDINAAA
-1139 YYMEGIGYK
+1139 YYMQGVGYM
-1148 ALGREW
+1148 AQGRTVNA
-1154 KARRAFRK
+1154 KRAFRK
-1162 ALKERNDNLWALYY
+1162 ALKERNDHLWANYY
-1176 SL
+1176 MENL

>member
-1 VFCLVIGFC
+1 M
-10 KNLQNVSSLAR
+10 KK
-21 VYPLYEPNVVRFGN
+21 
-35 FVLFGRS
+35 LF
-42 LASIEIIVRFLDRN
+42 
-56 MEYLCT
+56 
-62 KIITTM
+62 ITTG
-68 KSKFIFIVLIL
+68 LL
-79 VCAGMRAE
+79 LAGLAAFAQ
-87 NGKVRMW
+87 NGPVKIW
-94 EGVETLP
+94 EGVENLP

-106 APEKAPLFERDFA
+106 APEQAPLFERDFA

-133 DNPTIEKVDSSHRA
+133 DNPTIEKVDSAHRA
-147 LYLEND
+147 VYLEND
-153 YIKVC
+153 YVKVC

-250 LYPDK
+250 LHPDK

-291 FPECTEFG
+291 FPENTEFG
-299 MFHHKLSHM
+299 MFHHKLSHI
-308 HWPVPQSPYKN
+308 HWPVPQTPYKN
-319 NPAYIGKDISWW
+319 NPAYVGKDISWW

-416 CWINPQETKEFT
+416 CWINPQESKEFT

-449 NMDINPKGAI
+449 NMDINPSGDI

-472 RGEVTHGGKVLY
+472 KVVVSHNGKVLY
-484 SKVATIA
+484 SKVATMA
-491 PDRPFADDFKVDA
+491 PDKPFADDFKVDA
-504 AEVAEPTEVLMSL
+504 SEVAEPTEVLMNL

-551 SIGNTEELF
+551 SIKNTEELF

-569 HQAHVDPMDYFN
+569 HQAHTDPMDYFN

-586 DPGDVRTNT
+586 DAGDVRTNT
-595 QVGIIFRKAGDY
+595 QVGILLRKAGDY
-607 EKAAEH
+607 DKAAEH
-613 LRRAIRRQ
+613 LRKAVSRQ
-621 TANYTRPSDGEAMY
+621 TANYTRVADGEAMY
-635 NLGLILKAQE
+635 NLGLILKAQQK
-645 NWEPAIDTLYRAAWD
+645 WEAAIDTLYRAAWD

-665 AAYYQLAQISAKLGN
+665 ASYYQLAQISSTLGN
-680 AGRALE
+680 TKQAMQEAG
-686 EAEMAVNYNG
+686 MAVNYNG
-696 MNIDARNLKT
+696 MNIDAKNLKT
-706 TLLRHAGRKSEAVA
+706 TLLRKAGNKSEALA
-720 LAREVVRFDPL
+720 LAKEVVKFDPL

-741 MGAAP
+741 LGAKP
-746 ASELKALL
+746 AAELKKLM
-754 RGVPESHLELALYYY
+754 RGVPESYLELALYYY
-769 NNGFAKEAQD
+769 NNGFVKEAKD
-779 VLKAS
+779 VLTAS

-790 PTVEYWLGYMADAEG
+790 PTVEYWLGYIADQMG
-805 DARQAAKWFNK
+805 DVDSAKAWFTK
-816 AESGKTD
+816 AENGSIA

-829 LETVKPLEKSI
+829 LETIKALDKALKYLPEA
-840 EYNPS
+840 YNT
-845 GYNAWYYLGNLY
+845 WYYLGNLY
-857 YHKQPRKALACW
+857 YHKQPEKALACW

-885 IGWYWRFKDEFH
+885 LGWYWRFKNENKEKDF
-897 TKNPSDYDIALDY
+897 SDYAKAIEY
-910 YLRAIDADKD
+910 YQAAISADVD
-920 GNAIFLAEC
+920 GNALFLAEC
-929 DEIMERM
+929 DEIMELIK
-936 NAPLQDRYDL
+936 APLADRYNL
-946 FHGKEKLY
+946 FNGKEALY
-954 EKRYDSETKALK
+954 EKRYDSETKAIK
-966 QRILK
+966 QRILA
-971 GEYEEVLEKLLTRFY
+971 GEYAPVLEKLQTRFY

-1001 ACLLSGFKA
+1001 VCLLSGFEA
-1010 WEKGEDEKAL
+1010 WEKGDNDAAL
-1020 RYMMM
+1020 KFMLMS
-1025 ANEYP
+1025 NEYP

-1051 GLACEKLGK
+1051 GLAYEKVGDA
-1060 EYEAAEWF
+1060 ENAAKYYQMATE
-1068 AKAAAVEVKDN
+1068 VEVRPADG
-1079 DCIYN
+1079 IYN
-1084 YEKGL
+1084 FEKGL
-1089 AMRKIDRNA
+1089 AMKKLDPKASLRAMHKDI
-1098 DVKSMFRAI
+1098 VK
-1107 VRKGKASRTGYVQRF
+1107 VGKASLTTYVQRF

-1130 YENDVNSAA
+1130 YEQDINAAA
-1139 YYMEGIGYK
+1139 YYMQGVGYMAQGRNFK
-1148 ALGREW
+1148 A
-1154 KARRAFRK
+1154 KRAFRK
-1162 ALKERNDNLWALYY
+1162 ALKERNDHLWAIYY
-1176 SL
+1176 LGNK